1 MEIINLKS
9 IIRQALS
16 ELNIPIVPVY
26 YEGTSRKYITFNI
39 INDYETEFSDDE
51 ATSSEQMLN
60 IHLYYDED
68 YTSVLNIIKTKLKS
82 VGFSDIQIIFETFEK
97 DTKLYH
103 LTLSVKFEYFK

>member
-16 ELNIPIVPVY
+16 ELNIPIIPVY
-26 YEGTSRKYITFNI
+26 YEGTSRKYITFNL
-39 INDYETEFSDDE
+39 INDSEQEFADDE
-51 ATSSEQMLN
+51 AISSEQLTN

-68 YTSVLNIIKTKLKS
+68 YTSVLNIIKTKLKE
-82 VGFSDIQIIFETFEK
+82 VGFSDIQVIFETFEN

-103 LTLSVKFEYFK
+103 LTLSAKFEY